1 MNDISF
7 VTKSKSDIRSSYVH
21 KTMNLIYD
29 LWLYMIDARATK
41 NAKTPAYNSL
51 HIHIWANNT
60 SQLNPIET
68 Y

>member
-1 MNDISF
+1 
-7 VTKSKSDIRSSYVH
+7 
-21 KTMNLIYD
+21 MNLIYD

-51 HIHIWANNT
+51 HIRIWANNT